1 LPEIEVT
8 VPRGEVTN
16 ALSRVL
22 RSSSFVQSS
31 RLSRFLEFAVQYL
44 LDGKEEA
51 LKEYLIGTE
60 VYGRK
65 VEYDP
70 SQDSIVRTEARR
82 LRSKLKEYYENEGI
96 SDPVVIYFRPGSYRP
111 LIRWRTSLTNRP
123 AVENRDKLPELFVEG
138 DGVRVAVEP
147 FQALPGDP
155 TASAC
160 AYGISDEL
168 VHRLTRTPGIR
179 VVSPSVRSRF
189 GNGATAEDPD
199 VQIIIDGTV
208 RREQKKLRVTAHVST
223 ANGVL
228 LWSQRFDSLAEG
240 DHFLNLQEGVAS
252 SLLSRIAP
260 RVARVRNYLH
270 TPTQSLFSLFG
281 EVLAAEALLEEG
293 TVQSIASALKGFED
307 LTAKAPLYP
316 RPFCGVAQCCIGLA
330 QRGAV
335 ASAELTRRARE
346 SAEIAV
352 SLDPEMEEGH
362 TALGSA
368 LAQEW
373 KWTEAEDCYQTAL
386 SLGDYHAA
394 HRQYALFLM
403 CRSRVD
409 EAWRHLQVSQELDP
423 FSARQKI
430 AFAMFLYHSRWRDEA
445 RSYFAKMDAYGGAP
459 HFALLLWALIQ
470 AHDGLLDQAV
480 AIAESLRSQSGAS
493 PFYLGASAEI
503 YALCGQTDRAAK
515 LAAEAHLLS
524 HATRLSFFRKA
535 RLALAL
541 GDRAKSLELLS
552 QSFEAREAELPW
564 IAVDPGFD
572 NIGGESSFKTIL
584 EAVSK

>member
-1 LPEIEVT
+1 M
-8 VPRGEVTN
+8 
-16 ALSRVL
+16 
-22 RSSSFVQSS
+22 QSS
-31 RLSRFLEFAVQYL
+31 RLSRFLEFAIQYM

-65 VEYDP
+65 VDYDP

-82 LRSKLKEYYENEGI
+82 LRSKLKEYYENEGA

-111 LIRWRTSLTNRP
+111 LIRWRTSLTNQP
-123 AVENRDKLPELFVEG
+123 SVEHREKLSELFVEG

-147 FQALPGDP
+147 FQALPGDA

-168 VHRLTRTPGIR
+168 IHRLTRTPGIR

-189 GNGATAEDPD
+189 GSGGAVTVEAEDAG

-208 RREQKKLRVTAHVST
+208 RREQKRLRVTARVST

-240 DHFLNLQEGVAS
+240 DHSLNLQEGVAS

-270 TPTQSLFSLFG
+270 TPTQSLFTLFG

-293 TVQSIASALKGFED
+293 SVESIASALKGFED

-352 SLDPEMEEGH
+352 SLDSEMEEAH

-373 KWTEAEDCYQTAL
+373 KWTAAEECYQTAL
-386 SLGDYHAA
+386 SFGDYYAA

-445 RSYFAKMDAYGGAP
+445 HSYFAKIEAYGGAP
-459 HFALLLWALIQ
+459 HLALLLWALIQ
-470 AHDGLLDQAV
+470 VREGLVDEAV
-480 AIAESLRSQSGAS
+480 AIVQGLRRQSSSS
-493 PFYLGASAEI
+493 PLYMSASAEI
-503 YALCGQTDRAAK
+503 YALCGQAGH
-515 LAAEAHLLS
+515 AAELAEDAHLLS
-524 HATRLSFFRKA
+524 DATPLSFYRKA

-541 GDRAKSLELLS
+541 GDRAKALEILS
-552 QSFEAREAELPW
+552 RSFEAREAELPW

-572 NIGGESSFKTIL
+572 DIRDESPFKTIL